1 MPPTAVHVLPGAG
14 IHTLRAVAPPHTD
27 PLHPDRR
34 VVAIAEVLHRV
45 LHRWDTAPAG
55 RDRQV
60 VRRPAFRLVGR
71 PDRPRPPRMIQA
83 QGHRGHISLQRICV
97 CVRISAAVN

>member
-1 MPPTAVHVLPGAG
+1 
-14 IHTLRAVAPPHTD
+14 
-27 PLHPDRR
+27 

-45 LHRWDTAPAG
+45 LHRVLHQWDTAPAG

-60 VRRPAFRLVGR
+60 VRRPAPRLVGR

-83 QGHRGHISLQRICV
+83 QAHRGHTSLQSICAASVFCGCELTRIGQ
-97 CVRISAAVN
+97 A